1 MNITGGP
8 KIFMSAK
15 LFDVKK
21 YIISVIIWPTEHLPL
36 PKHKNSQLIASKG

>member
-1 MNITGGP
+1 
-8 KIFMSAK
+8 MSMK

>member
-1 MNITGGP
+1 
-8 KIFMSAK
+8 MSVK

-21 YIISVIIWPTEHLPL
+21 YIISVIIIWPTEHLPL

>member
-1 MNITGGP
+1 MQV
-8 KIFMSAK
+8 K

-21 YIISVIIWPTEHLPL
+21 YIIYVIIWPTEHLPL